1 MLNRIRKFIRNN
13 EAPTMIITV
22 SLILAAIILITSD
35 GCHAAVAGK
44 QKNSFGAVID
54 YSNPNVYIFGAVAD
68 GAVFKDEHQKVLT
81 NVRFQPYNTF
91 ALYTESVLFC
101 GDVSNLFYHGAIV
114 VTYKRRAHEASG
126 GIGCHELVS
135 VNKVEDKKGEE

>member
-1 MLNRIRKFIRNN
+1 MKTLVQTICTLIMGASIFC
-13 EAPTMIITV
+13 AV
-22 SLILAAIILITSD
+22 SSP
-35 GCHAAVAGK
+35 AAVAGK
-44 QKNSFGAVID
+44 QKNSFGAIID
-54 YSNPNVYIFGAVAD
+54 YSNPNIYIFGAVAD
-68 GAVFKDEHQKVLT
+68 GAAFKDEHQKVLT
-81 NVRFQPYNTF
+81 SVRFQPYNTF

-135 VNKVEDKKGEE
+135 VNKVEDKNGSDAGN